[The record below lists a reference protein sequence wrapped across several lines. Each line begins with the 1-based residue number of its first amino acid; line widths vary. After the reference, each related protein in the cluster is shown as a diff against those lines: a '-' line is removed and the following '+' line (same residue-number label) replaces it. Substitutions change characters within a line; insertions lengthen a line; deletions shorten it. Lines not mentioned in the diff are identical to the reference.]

1 MYGFTIKSGQVLSSD
16 GKVYDFASPEE
27 KKKIIKR
34 YKEGGEQVGTKN
46 NQLFIVYED
55 EIINIPLNEIS
66 NLSDENLDLRIERAF
81 SEIDEKIL
89 KAKNKAKEKVKDNAK
104 EKAKDKA
111 KEKAKDK
118 AKEKAKDK
126 AKEKAQEKLK
136 EIKLGKKKKVKKKN

>member
-1 MYGFTIKSGQVLSSD
+1 MKIGFKFLILIPLLFLYGFTIKSGQVLSSD

-89 KAKNKAKEKVKDNAK
+89 KAKNKAKEK
-104 EKAKDKA
+104 
-111 KEKAKDK
+111 
-118 AKEKAKDK
+118 AKDK